1 MYLMTVL
8 ASTRNLLENTGVVEG
23 IMEIVREIGKV
34 RRRD

>member
-8 ASTRNLLENTGVVEG
+8 ASTRNLLENTGAGEG
-23 IMEIVREIGKV
+23 MKESVRELGKV